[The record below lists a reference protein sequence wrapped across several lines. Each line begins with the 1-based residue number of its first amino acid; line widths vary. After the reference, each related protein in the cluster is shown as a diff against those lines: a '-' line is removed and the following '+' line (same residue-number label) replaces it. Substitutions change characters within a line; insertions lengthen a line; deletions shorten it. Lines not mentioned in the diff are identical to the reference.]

1 MELIKNTRV
10 TFHPVGH
17 IYKLDGKKRL
27 IGVTSLMKKFG
38 LSVDYSDIPDD
49 VLKRAADRGTAIH
62 KTFED
67 YDNKKMVAQTPE
79 LKAYRKLGL
88 NVLASEY
95 LVSDNETVAS
105 SIDKVLYVDD
115 ATVDIADVK
124 TTSKFY
130 GDTVGIQLG
139 IYAYL
144 FERQNPG
151 IKVRDCYG
159 IHVDGKGSTVKVKL
173 KPVERWPVEKAIEL
187 IGWERDGIDPSEV
200 APATEAPAPSLTSLL
215 PAAAAEKVVEA
226 ERTIASLKESIK
238 KFEESVA
245 EYRDSIVRHMQGNG
259 IKKMEFSGCSFT
271 LKDEYTRESIDSA
284 ALRKKYPDIATECTK
299 TTTVKAS
306 VIFKEN
312 NNQKTS

>member
-27 IGVTSLMKKFG
+27 IGVTSLMKKYG
-38 LSVDYSDIPDD
+38 LSVDYSDIPED

-62 KTFED
+62 KVFED
-67 YDNKKMVAQTPE
+67 YDNKEMVVETPK
-79 LKAYRKLGL
+79 LKAYKKLGL

-95 LVSDNETVAS
+95 LVSDNETVAT
-105 SIDKVLYVDD
+105 SIDKVLFVDEE
-115 ATVDIADVK
+115 TVDLADVK
-124 TTSKFY
+124 ATSRFY
-130 GDTVGIQLG
+130 DEPVSRQLG
-139 IYAYL
+139 ISAHL
-144 FERQNPG
+144 FELQNPG
-151 IKVRDCYG
+151 IRVRNCYG
-159 IHVDGKGSTVKVKL
+159 IHVDEKGSTVKVKL
-173 KPVERWPVEKAIEL
+173 KPVERWPVERVVEL
-187 IGWERDGIDPSEV
+187 IGWERDGVDPSEV

-215 PAAAAEKVVEA
+215 PAKAAEKVVEA

-238 KFEESVA
+238 KFEDSVA

-284 ALRKKYPDIATECTK
+284 AIRKKYPDIATECTK

-312 NNQKTS
+312 NN

>member
-27 IGVTSLMKKFG
+27 IGVTSLMKKYG
-38 LSVDYSDIPDD
+38 LSVDYSDIPED

-62 KTFED
+62 KVFED
-67 YDNKKMVAQTPE
+67 YDNGREVVETPE

-88 NVLASEY
+88 NVLESEY
-95 LVSDNETVAS
+95 LVSDNETLAS

-124 TTSKFY
+124 TTSRFHD
-130 GDTVGIQLG
+130 DTVGIQLG

-159 IHVDGKGSTVKVKL
+159 IHVRNGGAKL
-173 KPVERWPVEKAIEL
+173 IKVERWPSGKAAEL

-200 APATEAPAPSLTSLL
+200 AAEKEAPAPSLTSLL
-215 PAAAAEKVVEA
+215 PAKAAEKVVEA

-238 KFEESVA
+238 KFEDSVA
-245 EYRDSIVRHMQGNG
+245 EYRDSIVRHMQGNA

-284 ALRKKYPDIATECTK
+284 ALRKKYPDIAIECTK

-312 NNQKTS
+312 YN